1 MEVKDLSKE
10 QLLQELE
17 NEKQKIL
24 QLLKQR
30 SGIDGQIE
38 TERFRTKEIQEEIN
52 KRYQEGK
59 E

>member
-10 QLLQELE
+10 QLLQEL
-17 NEKQKIL
+17 KIERQNVDRL
-24 QLLKQR
+24 VKQR

-38 TERFRTKEIQEEIN
+38 TERFRIKEIQEEII

>member
-10 QLLQELE
+10 QLLQELK
-17 NEKQKIL
+17 NEKQKIM
-24 QLLKQR
+24 QLIKQR

-52 KRYQEGK
+52 RRYQEGK

>member
-10 QLLQELE
+10 QLLQELK
-17 NEKQKIL
+17 NEKQKIMKL
-24 QLLKQR
+24 IKQR

-38 TERFRTKEIQEEIN
+38 TERYRTKEIQEEIN
-52 KRYQEGK
+52 RRYQEGK